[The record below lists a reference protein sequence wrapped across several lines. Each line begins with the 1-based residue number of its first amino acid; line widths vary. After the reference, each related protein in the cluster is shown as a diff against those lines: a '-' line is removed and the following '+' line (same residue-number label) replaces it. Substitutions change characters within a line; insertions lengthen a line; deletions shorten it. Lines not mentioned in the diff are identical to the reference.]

1 MINLY
6 GMEIRKLEALMLS
19 EGQTKY
25 RATQLYTWIY
35 GKKAK
40 TFDEMT
46 DVSLRFREVLKEKY
60 TLTRPTIH
68 VRQFL
73 CFWFIKKEKR
83 FEAGRNGR
91 PSFSHERHFRK

>member
-35 GKKAK
+35 GKK
-40 TFDEMT
+40 
-46 DVSLRFREVLKEKY
+46 
-60 TLTRPTIH
+60 
-68 VRQFL
+68 
-73 CFWFIKKEKR
+73 
-83 FEAGRNGR
+83 
-91 PSFSHERHFRK
+91 RKLLMK